1 MLGEHLAGY
10 WPGINKS
17 KYMLENTEKHAELP
31 SSSNQSGKGSNVKV
45 EDRKVSKYVKHLNRG
60 RSG

>member
-17 KYMLENTEKHAELP
+17 KYMLEHTGKHAELP
-31 SSSNQSGKGSNVKV
+31 SSKYQLGKGSNEKV
-45 EDRKVSKYVKHLNRG
+45 EDCKVSKDVKNLNRG